1 MTGAAIQLDDVD
13 FAYPGGEPLHFST
26 TFEAGSFT
34 GLIGPSGSGKT
45 TLINLIAGFE
55 EPASGSINFDGV
67 NAAGTDPADRPV
79 TMVFQDNNL
88 FAHLD
93 VFTNIALGVSASLD
107 LSGNDKALIAAS
119 MAETGLSGLGRRLPR
134 ELSGGQRQR
143 VAIARALVRNRPVL
157 LLDEPFAALG
167 PALRRDM
174 LRLVSGIHKQRRMT
188 VILVSHDP
196 ADVKFAAT
204 HAAFLDAGRV
214 VANRPVDA
222 LFSASDIPGLQGYLG
237 T

>member
-1 MTGAAIQLDDVD
+1 
-13 FAYPGGEPLHFST
+13 
-26 TFEAGSFT
+26 
-34 GLIGPSGSGKT
+34 
-45 TLINLIAGFE
+45 
-55 EPASGSINFDGV
+55 
-67 NAAGTDPADRPV
+67 
-79 TMVFQDNNL
+79 MVFQDNNL

-93 VFTNIALGVSASLD
+93 VFTNIALGVSASLN
-107 LSGNDKALIAAS
+107 LSGGDKALIATS
-119 MAETGLSGLGRRLPR
+119 MEETGLSGLGLRLPR

-143 VAIARALVRNRPVL
+143 VAIARALVRDRPVL

-174 LRLVSGIHKQRRMT
+174 LRLVSGIHKERGMT

-214 VANRPVDA
+214 MANRPVDA

>member
-1 MTGAAIQLDDVD
+1 MTGAAIQLDDVY

-26 TFEAGSFT
+26 TFEAGSFS

-55 EPASGSINFDGV
+55 EPASGHISFDGIDAV
-67 NAAGTDPADRPV
+67 GTEPADRPV

-88 FAHLD
+88 FSHLN

-107 LSGNDKALIAAS
+107 LSSDDRALIATS
-119 MAETGLSGLGRRLPR
+119 MEETGLSGLDQRLPR

-143 VAIARALVRNRPVL
+143 VAIARALVRDRPVL

-174 LRLVSGIHKQRRMT
+174 LRLVSNIHKQRKMT

-214 VANRPVDA
+214 IANRPVDA

>member
-1 MTGAAIQLDDVD
+1 MTGAAIQLDNVE

-55 EPASGSINFDGV
+55 EPASGHIGFDGIDAV
-67 NAAGTDPADRPV
+67 GTEPADRPV

-88 FAHLD
+88 FSHLN

-107 LSGNDKALIAAS
+107 LSGDDRALIATS
-119 MAETGLSGLGRRLPR
+119 MAETGLSGLDQRLPR

-143 VAIARALVRNRPVL
+143 VAIARALVRDRPVL

-174 LRLVSGIHKQRRMT
+174 LRLVSNIHKQRKMT

-214 VANRPVDA
+214 IANRPVDA

>member
-1 MTGAAIQLDDVD
+1 MTGAAIQLNDVD

-26 TFEAGSFT
+26 IFEAGSFT

-55 EPASGSINFDGV
+55 EPASGNISFDGV
-67 NAAGTDPADRPV
+67 DATGTDPADRPV

-93 VFTNIALGVSASLD
+93 VFTNIALGVSASLN
-107 LSGNDKALIAAS
+107 LSDDDKALVATS
-119 MAETGLSGLGRRLPR
+119 MEETGLSGLDRRLPR

-143 VAIARALVRNRPVL
+143 VAIARALVRDRPVL

-174 LRLVSGIHKQRRMT
+174 LQLVSNIHKQRAMT

-204 HAAFLDAGRV
+204 HAAFLDAGQV

>member
-1 MTGAAIQLDDVD
+1 MTGSTIKLDDLD
-13 FAYPGGEPLHFST
+13 FSYPGGEPMHFST
-26 TFEAGSFT
+26 TFETGSFT

-55 EPASGSINFDGV
+55 EPSSGSVSFDGV
-67 NAAGTDPADRPV
+67 DATATPPADRPV

-93 VFTNIALGVSASLD
+93 VFTNIALGVSPSLD
-107 LSGNDKALIAAS
+107 LPDSDRKSIATALE
-119 MAETGLSGLGRRLPR
+119 ETGLSGLEQRLPR

-143 VAIARALVRNRPVL
+143 VAIARALVRDRPVL
-157 LLDEPFAALG
+157 LLDEQFAALG

-174 LRLVSGIHKQRRMT
+174 LNLVSTIHKQRKMT

-196 ADVKFAAT
+196 ADVRFAAG

-214 VANRPVDA
+214 VANRPVDL

>member
-1 MTGAAIQLDDVD
+1 MTGAAIQLDDVN
-13 FAYPGGEPLHFST
+13 FAYPGGDPLRFST
-26 TFEAGSFT
+26 TFQAGSFT

-55 EPASGSINFDGV
+55 EPASGHIGFDGID
-67 NAAGTDPADRPV
+67 AAGTEPADRPV

-107 LSGNDKALIAAS
+107 LSGGDKARIATS
-119 MAETGLSGLGRRLPR
+119 MDETGLSGLGKRLPR

-143 VAIARALVRNRPVL
+143 VAIARALVRDRPVL

-174 LRLVSGIHKQRRMT
+174 LRLVSNIHKQRAMT

>member
-1 MTGAAIQLDDVD
+1 MSGADIRLDGLQ
-13 FAYPGGEPLHFST
+13 FAYPGGEPFHFST
-26 TFEAGSFT
+26 SFNAGSFT

-55 EPASGSINFDGV
+55 EPASGKLYFDGV
-67 NAAGTDPADRPV
+67 DAAGAEPAERPV

-107 LSGNDKALIAAS
+107 LSGDDRTEIAGA
-119 MAETGLSGLGRRLPR
+119 MEKTGLSGYGHRLPR

-143 VAIARALVRNRPVL
+143 VAIARALVRDRPVL

-174 LRLVSGIHKQRRMT
+174 LRLVSTIHKERRMT

-214 VANRPVDA
+214 MANRPVDA
-222 LFSASDIPGLQGYLG
+222 FFSASDIPGLQGYLG

>member
-1 MTGAAIQLDDVD
+1 MSGADIRLDGLQ
-13 FAYPGGEPLHFST
+13 FAYPGGEPFHFST
-26 TFEAGSFT
+26 RFDAGSFT

-55 EPASGSINFDGV
+55 EPASGNLFFDGV
-67 NAAGTDPADRPV
+67 NAAGTEPAERPV

-107 LSGNDKALIAAS
+107 LSGSDRTGIADA
-119 MAETGLSGLGRRLPR
+119 MQKTGLSGFGHRLPR

-143 VAIARALVRNRPVL
+143 VAIARALVRDRPVL

-174 LRLVSGIHKQRRMT
+174 LRLVSTIHKERQMT
-188 VILVSHDP
+188 VVLVSHDP

-204 HAAFLDAGRV
+204 HAAFLDAGRIM
-214 VANRPVDA
+214 ANRPVDA
-222 LFSASDIPGLQGYLG
+222 FFSASDIPGLQGYLG

>member
-1 MTGAAIQLDDVD
+1 MTGSAIKLDDLD
-13 FAYPGGEPLHFST
+13 FSYPGGEPMHFST

-55 EPASGSINFDGV
+55 EPSSGSVYFDGV
-67 NAAGTDPADRPV
+67 DATAAQPADRPV

-93 VFTNIALGVSASLD
+93 VFTNIALGISPSLN
-107 LSGNDKALIAAS
+107 LSGSDKASITTSLE
-119 MAETGLSGLGRRLPR
+119 ETGLSELEKRLPR

-174 LRLVSGIHKQRRMT
+174 LRLVSTIHKQRKMT

-196 ADVKFAAT
+196 ADIKFAASN
-204 HAAFLDAGRV
+204 AAFLDAGRV
-214 VANRPVDA
+214 VANRPVDL
-222 LFSASDIPGLQGYLG
+222 LFSASDIPGLQDYLG

>member
-1 MTGAAIQLDDVD
+1 MTGSAIKLDEMD

-26 TFEAGSFT
+26 VFEAGSFT

-55 EPASGSINFDGV
+55 EPASGGLYFDGV
-67 NAAGTDPADRPV
+67 NAAGTEPADRPV

-93 VFTNIALGVSASLD
+93 VFTNIALGVSASLN
-107 LSGNDKALIAAS
+107 LSTGDKALIATA
-119 MAETGLSGLGRRLPR
+119 MDKTGLSGLGKRLPR

-143 VAIARALVRNRPVL
+143 VAIARALVRDKPVL

-174 LRLVSGIHKQRRMT
+174 LQLVSAIHKERAMT

-214 VANRPVDA
+214 VANRPVDD
-222 LFSASDIPGLQGYLG
+222 LFSASDIPGLHAYLG

>member
-1 MTGAAIQLDDVD
+1 M
-13 FAYPGGEPLHFST
+13 HFST

-55 EPASGSINFDGV
+55 EPSSGSVCFDGID
-67 NAAGTDPADRPV
+67 ATATPPAERPV

-93 VFTNIALGVSASLD
+93 AFTNIALGLSPSLD
-107 LSGNDKALIAAS
+107 LSDSDRKSIEAALE
-119 MAETGLSGLGRRLPR
+119 ETGLSGLQRRLPR

-143 VAIARALVRNRPVL
+143 VAIARALVRDRPVL

-174 LRLVSGIHKQRRMT
+174 LRLVSTIHKQRKMT

-196 ADVKFAAT
+196 ADVRFAAG

-214 VANRPVDA
+214 VANRPVDL

>member
-1 MTGAAIQLDDVD
+1 MTGAAIQLDAVD

-55 EPASGSINFDGV
+55 EPASGSICFDGAD
-67 NAAGTDPADRPV
+67 AAGTEPADRPV

-107 LSGNDKALIAAS
+107 LSGDDRNLIATA
-119 MAETGLSGLGRRLPR
+119 MEETGLSGLGQRLPR

-143 VAIARALVRNRPVL
+143 VAIARALVRDRPVL

-174 LRLVSGIHKQRRMT
+174 LRLVSSIHQQRKMT

-214 VANRPVDA
+214 IANRPVDA

>member
-1 MTGAAIQLDDVD
+1 MTGVSIKLDDVD
-13 FAYPGGEPLHFST
+13 FAYPGGEPLRFST

-55 EPASGSINFDGV
+55 EPASGLICFDGV
-67 NAAGTDPADRPV
+67 DAAGTEPADRPV
-79 TMVFQDNNL
+79 TMVFQNNNL

-93 VFTNIALGVSASLD
+93 VFTNIALGVSAALD
-107 LSGNDKALIAAS
+107 LSGSDKALIATS
-119 MAETGLSGLGRRLPR
+119 MEETGLSGLGQRLPR

-143 VAIARALVRNRPVL
+143 VAIARALVRDRPVL

-174 LRLVSGIHKQRRMT
+174 LRLVSRIHKQRKMT

-214 VANRPVDA
+214 IANRPADA

>member
-1 MTGAAIQLDDVD
+1 MTGSKIKLHDVD
-13 FAYPGGEPLHFST
+13 FSYPGGEPMHFST

-55 EPASGSINFDGV
+55 EALSGSVYFDDV
-67 NAAGTDPADRPV
+67 DATAAQPADRPV

-93 VFTNIALGVSASLD
+93 AFTNIALGMSPSLD
-107 LSGNDKALIAAS
+107 LSDSDKSAIATS
-119 MAETGLSGLGRRLPR
+119 LEETGLSGLEQRLPR

-174 LRLVSGIHKQRRMT
+174 LRLVSTIHKQRKMT

-196 ADVKFAAT
+196 ADVKFAAS

-214 VANRPVDA
+214 IANRPVDM

>member
-45 TLINLIAGFE
+45 TLITLIAGFE
-55 EPASGSINFDGV
+55 EPASGNICFDGV
-67 NAAGTDPADRPV
+67 DTAGAEPADRPV

-93 VFTNIALGVSASLD
+93 VFTNIALGVSASLN
-107 LSGNDKALIAAS
+107 LSGGDKALIATS
-119 MAETGLSGLGRRLPR
+119 MEETGLSGLGLRLPR

-143 VAIARALVRNRPVL
+143 VAIARALVRDRPVL

-174 LRLVSGIHKQRRMT
+174 LRLVSGIHKERGMT

-214 VANRPVDA
+214 MANRPVDA

>member
-1 MTGAAIQLDDVD
+1 MTGAAIQLDKVD

-55 EPASGSINFDGV
+55 EPASGNICFDGIS
-67 NAAGTDPADRPV
+67 AAGTEPADRPV

-93 VFTNIALGVSASLD
+93 VFTNIALGVSASLN
-107 LSGNDKALIAAS
+107 LSDGDKALIATS
-119 MAETGLSGLGRRLPR
+119 MEETGLSGLGQRLPR

-143 VAIARALVRNRPVL
+143 VAIARALVRDRPVL

-174 LRLVSGIHKQRRMT
+174 LRLVSGIHKERGMT

-214 VANRPVDA
+214 MANRPLDA

>member
-1 MTGAAIQLDDVD
+1 MSGAIIKLEDLT
-13 FAYPGGEPLHFST
+13 FAYPGGEPFDFST
-26 TFEAGSFT
+26 TFDAGSFT

-55 EPASGSINFDGV
+55 EPTSGQIYFDGAD
-67 NAAGTDPADRPV
+67 AAGTDPADRPV

-93 VFTNIALGVSASLD
+93 VFTNIALGVSAALD
-107 LSGNDKALIAAS
+107 LSGEDRARIATA
-119 MAETGLSGLGRRLPR
+119 MDETGLSGFDRRLPR

-143 VAIARALVRNRPVL
+143 VAIARALVRDRPVL

-174 LRLVSGIHKQRRMT
+174 LKLVSAIHKQRGMT

-196 ADVKFAAT
+196 ADVRFAAT

-214 VANRPVDA
+214 MANRPVDVF
-222 LFSASDIPGLQGYLG
+222 FSASDIPGLQDYLG

>member
-55 EPASGSINFDGV
+55 EPASGHISFDGIDAV
-67 NAAGTDPADRPV
+67 GTEPADRPV

-88 FAHLD
+88 FSHLN

-107 LSGNDKALIAAS
+107 LSGDDRALIATS
-119 MAETGLSGLGRRLPR
+119 MEETGLSGLDQRLPR

-174 LRLVSGIHKQRRMT
+174 LRLVSNIHKQRAMT

-214 VANRPVDA
+214 IANRPVDA

-237 T
+237 I

>member
-1 MTGAAIQLDDVD
+1 MTGAAIQLNDVD

-26 TFEAGSFT
+26 IFEAGSFT

-55 EPASGSINFDGV
+55 EPASGNISFDGV
-67 NAAGTDPADRPV
+67 DATGTDPADRPV

-93 VFTNIALGVSASLD
+93 VFTNIALGVSASLN
-107 LSGNDKALIAAS
+107 LSGDDKALVATS
-119 MAETGLSGLGRRLPR
+119 MEETGLSGLDRRLPR

-143 VAIARALVRNRPVL
+143 VAIARALVRDRPVL

-174 LRLVSGIHKQRRMT
+174 LQLVSNIHKQRAMT

-204 HAAFLDAGRV
+204 HAAFLDAGQV

>member
-55 EPASGSINFDGV
+55 EPASGHISFDGIDAV
-67 NAAGTDPADRPV
+67 GTEPADRPV

-88 FAHLD
+88 FSHLN

-107 LSGNDKALIAAS
+107 LSRDDRALIATS
-119 MAETGLSGLGRRLPR
+119 MEETGLSGLDQRLPR

-143 VAIARALVRNRPVL
+143 VAIARALVRDRPVL

-174 LRLVSGIHKQRRMT
+174 LRLVSNIHKQRAMT

-214 VANRPVDA
+214 IANRPVDA

-237 T
+237 I

>member
-1 MTGAAIQLDDVD
+1 MTGAAIQLDDVE
-13 FAYPGGEPLHFST
+13 FAYPDGEPLHFST

-55 EPASGSINFDGV
+55 EPASGHISFDGV
-67 NAAGTDPADRPV
+67 NAAGTEPADRPV

-93 VFTNIALGVSASLD
+93 VFTNIALGVSASLN
-107 LSGNDKALIAAS
+107 LAGGDKALIATS
-119 MAETGLSGLGRRLPR
+119 MEETGLSGLGLRLPR

-143 VAIARALVRNRPVL
+143 VAIARALVRDRPVL

-174 LRLVSGIHKQRRMT
+174 LRLVSNIHKERKMT

-214 VANRPVDA
+214 IANRPVDA

>member
-1 MTGAAIQLDDVD
+1 MSGANITLDALK
-13 FAYPGGEPLHFST
+13 FAYPGGEPFHFATS
-26 TFEAGSFT
+26 FDAGSFT

-45 TLINLIAGFE
+45 TLVNLIAGFE
-55 EPASGSINFDGV
+55 EPASGNLFFDGV
-67 NAAGTDPADRPV
+67 NAAGTEPSERPV

-107 LSGNDKALIAAS
+107 LSGEDRTRIASA
-119 MAETGLSGLGRRLPR
+119 MEKTGLSGFGHRLPR

-143 VAIARALVRNRPVL
+143 VAIARALVRDRPVL

-174 LRLVSGIHKQRRMT
+174 LKLVSTIHKERRMT

-196 ADVKFAAT
+196 ADVQFAAT

-214 VANRPVDA
+214 IANRPVDA
-222 LFSASDIPGLQGYLG
+222 FFGASDIPGLQGYLG

>member
-55 EPASGSINFDGV
+55 EPASGHISFDGIDAV
-67 NAAGTDPADRPV
+67 GTEPADRPV

-88 FAHLD
+88 FSHLN

-107 LSGNDKALIAAS
+107 LSGDDRALIATS
-119 MAETGLSGLGRRLPR
+119 MEETGLSGLDQRLPR

-143 VAIARALVRNRPVL
+143 VAIARALVRDRPVL

-174 LRLVSGIHKQRRMT
+174 LRLVSNIHKQRKMT

-214 VANRPVDA
+214 IANRPVDA

>member
-55 EPASGSINFDGV
+55 EPASGHISFDGIDAV
-67 NAAGTDPADRPV
+67 GTEPADRPV

-88 FAHLD
+88 FSHLN

-107 LSGNDKALIAAS
+107 LSRDDRALIATS
-119 MAETGLSGLGRRLPR
+119 MEETGLSGLDQRLPR

-143 VAIARALVRNRPVL
+143 VAIARALVRDRPVL

-174 LRLVSGIHKQRRMT
+174 LRLVSNIHKQRKMT

-214 VANRPVDA
+214 IANRPVDA

-237 T
+237 I

>member
-1 MTGAAIQLDDVD
+1 MTGAAIQFDNVD
-13 FAYPGGEPLHFST
+13 FAYPGGEPLRFST

-55 EPASGSINFDGV
+55 EPASGSVCFDGV
-67 NAAGTDPADRPV
+67 DAAGAEPADRPV

-93 VFTNIALGVSASLD
+93 VSTNIALGVSASLN
-107 LSGNDKALIAAS
+107 LSGRDNALIATS
-119 MAETGLSGLGRRLPR
+119 MEETGLSGLGQRLPR

-174 LRLVSGIHKQRRMT
+174 LRLVSGIHKERRMT

-214 VANRPVDA
+214 MANRPVDA

>member
-1 MTGAAIQLDDVD
+1 MTGAAIKLDAVD

-55 EPASGSINFDGV
+55 EPGSGSISFDGV
-67 NAAGTDPADRPV
+67 NAAGTEPADRPV

-107 LSGNDKALIAAS
+107 LSGDDRTLIATA
-119 MAETGLSGLGRRLPR
+119 MAETGLSGLDERLPR

-143 VAIARALVRNRPVL
+143 VAIARALVRDRPVL

-174 LRLVSGIHKQRRMT
+174 LRLVSGIHKQRKMT

-196 ADVKFAAT
+196 GDVKFAAT
-204 HAAFLDAGRV
+204 HAAFLDAGHV

>member
-26 TFEAGSFT
+26 TFQAGSFT

-55 EPASGSINFDGV
+55 EPASGHISFDGIDAV
-67 NAAGTDPADRPV
+67 GTEPADRPV

-88 FAHLD
+88 FSHLN

-107 LSGNDKALIAAS
+107 LSGDDRALIATS
-119 MAETGLSGLGRRLPR
+119 MEETGLSGLDQRLPR

-143 VAIARALVRNRPVL
+143 VAIARALVRDRPVL

-174 LRLVSGIHKQRRMT
+174 LRLVSNIHKQRAMT

-214 VANRPVDA
+214 IANRPVDA

>member
-1 MTGAAIQLDDVD
+1 MTGAAIQLDAVD
-13 FAYPGGEPLHFST
+13 FAYPGREPLHFST
-26 TFEAGSFT
+26 VFEAGSFT

-55 EPASGSINFDGV
+55 EPASGSISFDGID
-67 NAAGTDPADRPV
+67 AAGTEPAGRPV

-93 VFTNIALGVSASLD
+93 VFTNIALGVSASLN
-107 LSGNDKALIAAS
+107 LSGDDRTLIATALE
-119 MAETGLSGLGRRLPR
+119 ETGLSGLDRRLPR

-143 VAIARALVRNRPVL
+143 VAIARALVRDRPVL

-174 LRLVSGIHKQRRMT
+174 LRLVSGIHKQRKMT

-214 VANRPVDA
+214 IANRPVDA

>member
-55 EPASGSINFDGV
+55 EPVSGHISFDGV
-67 NAAGTDPADRPV
+67 NAAGIEPANRPV

-93 VFTNIALGVSASLD
+93 VFTNIALGVSASLN
-107 LSGNDKALIAAS
+107 LSDNDRTLIATA
-119 MAETGLSGLGRRLPR
+119 MEETGLSGLGRRLPR

-143 VAIARALVRNRPVL
+143 VAIARALVRDRPVL

-174 LRLVSGIHKQRRMT
+174 LRLVSNIHKQRAMT

-204 HAAFLDAGRV
+204 HAAFLDEGRV

>member
-1 MTGAAIQLDDVD
+1 MTGSEIRLDDVD
-13 FAYPGGEPLHFST
+13 FSYPGGEPMHFST
-26 TFEAGSFT
+26 MFEAGSFT

-55 EPASGSINFDGV
+55 EALSGSVSFDGV
-67 NAAGTDPADRPV
+67 DATAAQPADRPV

-93 VFTNIALGVSASLD
+93 AFTNIALGMSPSLD
-107 LSGNDKALIAAS
+107 LSDSDKSAIATS
-119 MAETGLSGLGRRLPR
+119 LEETGLSGLEQRLPR

-174 LRLVSGIHKQRRMT
+174 LRLVSTIHKQRKMT

-196 ADVKFAAT
+196 ADVKFAAS

-214 VANRPVDA
+214 IANRPVDM

>member
-1 MTGAAIQLDDVD
+1 MTGSAIKLDDLD
-13 FAYPGGEPLHFST
+13 FSYPGGEAMHFST

-55 EPASGSINFDGV
+55 EPSSGSVYFDGV
-67 NAAGTDPADRPV
+67 DATAAQPADRPV

-93 VFTNIALGVSASLD
+93 VFTNIALGISPSLD
-107 LSGNDKALIAAS
+107 LSGGDKASIATS
-119 MAETGLSGLGRRLPR
+119 LEETGLSDLGKRLPR

-174 LRLVSGIHKQRRMT
+174 LRLVSTIHKQRKMT

-196 ADVKFAAT
+196 ADVKFAASN
-204 HAAFLDAGRV
+204 AAFLDAGRV
-214 VANRPVDA
+214 VANRPVDL

>member
-1 MTGAAIQLDDVD
+1 MSGSAIRLDNVD
-13 FAYPGGEPLHFST
+13 FTYPGGEPMHFST
-26 TFEAGSFT
+26 TFQAGTFT

-55 EPASGSINFDGV
+55 EPVSGGIFFDDA
-67 NAAGTDPADRPV
+67 NAAGTDPAERPV

-93 VFTNIALGVSASLD
+93 VFTNIALGVSPSLD
-107 LSGNDKALIAAS
+107 LSGNDKQLIATS
-119 MAETGLSGLGRRLPR
+119 MDETGLSGFGHRLPR

-143 VAIARALVRNRPVL
+143 VAIARALVRDKPVL

-174 LRLVSGIHKQRRMT
+174 LRLVSTIHSDRKMT
-188 VILVSHDP
+188 VILVTHDP
-196 ADVKFAAT
+196 ADVKFAAS

-214 VANRPVDA
+214 IANRRVDA
-222 LFSASDIPGLQGYLG
+222 LLSASDIPGLQSYLG

>member
-1 MTGAAIQLDDVD
+1 MTGSAIKLDDLE
-13 FAYPGGEPLHFST
+13 FSYPGGEPMHFST
-26 TFEAGSFT
+26 TFEKSSFT

-55 EPASGSINFDGV
+55 EASSGRVYFDGV
-67 NAAGTDPADRPV
+67 DATMAQPADRPV

-93 VFTNIALGVSASLD
+93 VFTNIALGMSPGLD
-107 LSGNDKALIAAS
+107 LSGSDKSAIATS
-119 MAETGLSGLGRRLPR
+119 LEETGLSGLEKRLPR

-174 LRLVSGIHKQRRMT
+174 LRLVAAIHKQHKMT

-196 ADVKFAAT
+196 ADVKFAAS

-214 VANRPVDA
+214 VANRPVDK

>member
-55 EPASGSINFDGV
+55 EPASGHISFDGIDAV
-67 NAAGTDPADRPV
+67 GTEPADRPV

-88 FAHLD
+88 FSHLN

-107 LSGNDKALIAAS
+107 LSSDDRALIATS
-119 MAETGLSGLGRRLPR
+119 MEETGLSGLDQRLPR

-143 VAIARALVRNRPVL
+143 VAIARALVRDRPVL

-174 LRLVSGIHKQRRMT
+174 LRLVSNIHKQRKMT

-214 VANRPVDA
+214 IANRPVDA

>member
-1 MTGAAIQLDDVD
+1 MTGAAIQLDNVE

-55 EPASGSINFDGV
+55 EPASGHISFDGIDAV
-67 NAAGTDPADRPV
+67 GTEPADRPV

-88 FAHLD
+88 FSHLN

-107 LSGNDKALIAAS
+107 LSSDDRALIATS
-119 MAETGLSGLGRRLPR
+119 MEETGLSGLDQRLPR

-143 VAIARALVRNRPVL
+143 VAIARALVRDRPVL

-174 LRLVSGIHKQRRMT
+174 LRLVSNIHKQRKMT

-214 VANRPVDA
+214 IANRPVDA

>member
-55 EPASGSINFDGV
+55 EPASGHISFDGIDAV
-67 NAAGTDPADRPV
+67 GTEPADRPV

-88 FAHLD
+88 FSHLN

-107 LSGNDKALIAAS
+107 LSSDDRALIATS
-119 MAETGLSGLGRRLPR
+119 MEETGLSGLDQRLPR

-143 VAIARALVRNRPVL
+143 VAIARALVRDRPVL
-157 LLDEPFAALG
+157 LLDEPFAARG

-174 LRLVSGIHKQRRMT
+174 LRLVSNIHKQRKMT

-214 VANRPVDA
+214 IANRPVDA

>member
-1 MTGAAIQLDDVD
+1 MTGSTIKLDELD
-13 FAYPGGEPLHFST
+13 FSYPGGEPMHFST
-26 TFEAGSFT
+26 TFAAGSFT

-55 EPASGSINFDGV
+55 EPSSGSVCFDGID
-67 NAAGTDPADRPV
+67 ATATPPAERPV

-93 VFTNIALGVSASLD
+93 AFTNIALGLSPSLD
-107 LSGNDKALIAAS
+107 LSDSDRKSIAA
-119 MAETGLSGLGRRLPR
+119 ALEETGLSGLQRRLPR

-143 VAIARALVRNRPVL
+143 VAIARALVRDRPVL

-174 LRLVSGIHKQRRMT
+174 LRLVSTIHKQRKMT

-196 ADVKFAAT
+196 ADVRFAAG

-214 VANRPVDA
+214 VANRPVDL

>member
-1 MTGAAIQLDDVD
+1 MTGSAIKLADLD
-13 FAYPGGEPLHFST
+13 FCYPGGEPMHFST

-55 EPASGSINFDGV
+55 EPSSGSVLFDGID
-67 NAAGTDPADRPV
+67 ATATQPADRPV

-93 VFTNIALGVSASLD
+93 VFTNVALGISPALD
-107 LSGNDKALIAAS
+107 LSDDDKTSIAGALE
-119 MAETGLSGLGRRLPR
+119 ETGLSGLEKRLPR

-174 LRLVSGIHKQRRMT
+174 LRLVSTIHKQRGMT

-196 ADVKFAAT
+196 ADVKFAAG
-204 HAAFLDAGRV
+204 HAAFLDAGQV